1 MTFNPAA
8 LAAGLQ
14 QAFSSVGNAMMQKEA
29 ERLAYQRALDKYQY
43 QLQHKYD
50 NPIDRALAEAQLA
63 QLRRAGSGGGGGGS
77 SGRLPNGLTPYQ
89 DATFKLNMLKL
100 QEMINQNK
108 AANEL
113 ARERAYEQSIP
124 YSDIAASLPPVE
136 GEGAAQTALQG
147 ILSGYGVKDPATMA
161 ESLTPVMYNSES
173 NWNPASWIMPSFQSF
188 RPNPAASGKI
198 IIKPGI
204 PRPAAKPGKTHK

>member
-63 QLRRAGSGGGGGGS
+63 QLRRAGSGGDGDS

-89 DATFKLNMLKL
+89 DAMLNFQYL
-100 QEMINQNK
+100 ISS
-108 AANEL
+108 
-113 ARERAYEQSIP
+113 EQAVP
-124 YSDIAASLPPVE
+124 YSDIIANLPEASSD
-136 GEGAAQTALQG
+136 AKAQQALAG
-147 ILSGYGVKDPATMA
+147 ILASYSVRDPQKMA
-161 ESLTPVMYNSES
+161 ESLVPVFYNKDDGWFSD
-173 NWNPASWIMPSFQSF
+173 SFK
-188 RPNPAASGKI
+188 PNPAARGKI
-198 IIKPGI
+198 VIKPGLNFQ
-204 PRPAAKPGKTHK
+204 PVQPQQSAGKTFK